1 MPYLAT
7 TSTPGYL
14 PTDDDPP
21 VFDTA
26 AEAWT
31 YLAEERAEAL
41 SALEDTGP
49 DLRTRA
55 LWSAAQDARRRDDD
69 DPASLGSLIADHT
82 PGYEG
87 DHDPGVAYTVT
98 LIEAKEQ
105 L

>member
-7 TSTPGYL
+7 VATPGYL

-21 VFDTA
+21 TFDTP

-41 SALEDTGP
+41 AALENVGP

-55 LWSAAQDARRRDDD
+55 LWSAASDARRRDEG
-69 DPASLGSLIADHT
+69 DPASCGTLIADHT
-82 PGYEG
+82 PGYDG
-87 DHDPGVAYTVT
+87 DHDLGVAYTVT
-98 LIEAKEQ
+98 EVIPLTA
-105 L
+105 